1 MFRTIITLLT
11 FCCISLQ
18 AVAQEISLKKNHPER
33 HVVVKGDT
41 LWDISAKFL
50 QDPWLWP
57 KVWNLNRDEIKNPHL
72 IYPGDV
78 IVLDMSSGSPRFKLL
93 RETVTVNP
101 DVVIEPLEKT
111 AISSISLNTILP
123 FLSQPLIIE
132 NAQLKS
138 APRIIAGQDN
148 RVILSPGTRIYV
160 REILEGANLNWHVY
174 RQSNALVDPDTKKVL
189 GYEATYLGDA
199 HVTKFGDPA
208 SANIVKAKEEIFV
221 NDRLLPFLETTEAN
235 FVPRAPEADVQ
246 GRIMTIYGGVGE
258 AGVGSIV
265 SINKGSSNG
274 VEAGHVLAIK
284 SFGRFVKD
292 AELNAKKPYSFKE
305 AFKENKSDLVKL
317 PDERVGLLMIFRV
330 FNNISYGLVM
340 QTDHAVNQYDA
351 VTNP

>member
-1 MFRTIITLLT
+1 MFRIIITLLI
-11 FCCISLQ
+11 FCCISLTIN
-18 AVAQEISLKKNHPER
+18 AQEISLKKGYPDR

-78 IVLDMSSGSPRFKLL
+78 IVLDMSSGSPQFKLL
-93 RETVTVNP
+93 REAITVNP
-101 DVVIEPLEKT
+101 NVVIEPLAKT
-111 AISSISLNTILP
+111 AISTISLNTITP

-132 NAQLKS
+132 NEQLKS

-174 RQSNALVDPDTKKVL
+174 RQSNALVDPDTKKIL

-221 NDRLLPFLETTEAN
+221 NDRLLPFNTDIEAN
-235 FVPRAPEADVQ
+235 FIPRAPDATIQ

-265 SINKGSSNG
+265 SINRGSKEG
-274 VEAGHVLAIK
+274 VETGHVLAIK
-284 SFGRFVKD
+284 SFGRLVKD
-292 AELNAKKPYSFKE
+292 KGQTAKKSYSFKE
-305 AFKENKSDLVKL
+305 AFKEDKSDLVKL

-340 QTDHAVNQYDA
+340 QTEHAVNQFDA

>member
-1 MFRTIITLLT
+1 MFRIIITLLI
-11 FCCISLQ
+11 FCCISLKIN
-18 AVAQEISLKKNHPER
+18 AQEITLKKGHPDR

-50 QDPWLWP
+50 QNPWLWP
-57 KVWNLNRDEIKNPHL
+57 TVWNLNRDEIKNPHL

-78 IVLDMSSGSPRFKLL
+78 IVLDTSSGSPKFTLL

-101 DVVIEPLEKT
+101 NVVIEPLAKT
-111 AISSISLNTILP
+111 AISSIALNTIAP

-132 NAQLKS
+132 NEQLKN

-160 REILEGANLNWHVY
+160 REIPDGANLNWHVY
-174 RQSNALVDPDTKKVL
+174 RQSTALIDPDTKKTL
-189 GYEATYLGDA
+189 GYEAIYLGDA
-199 HVTKFGDPA
+199 HVTKYGDPA

-221 NDRLLPFLETTEAN
+221 NDRLLPFHDNIEAN
-235 FVPRAPEADVQ
+235 FVPRAPEASIQ
-246 GRIMTIYGGVGE
+246 GRIMNIYGGVGE

-265 SINKGSSNG
+265 SINRGSKNG
-274 VEAGHVLAIK
+274 VETGHVLAIK
-284 SFGRFVKD
+284 RYGRMVKD
-292 AELNAKKPYSFKE
+292 AEMNAKKPFSLKE
-305 AFKENKSDLVKL
+305 AFNSEKTGAVKL
-317 PDERVGLLMIFRV
+317 PDERAGLLMVFRV

-340 QTDHAVNQYDA
+340 QTEQPVDQFDA